1 MKWIKNLE
9 FWCFVLLF
17 VNLATVAADFYFR
30 RSTLALFPLPP
41 GQSLAS
47 PPGITFAGNLPAGAA
62 CHLVRYASINCGYC
76 APKYSQPWNDL
87 ERTLTQKGCDSI
99 IVSPYSGDFP
109 VADEKIPE
117 RRLAGVSPQFVSSTR
132 FNSTPITLLV
142 DHNWRIV
149 WSHVGVVEQS
159 DSQQALHAGDTLTR

>member
-9 FWCFVLLF
+9 FWCFFLLLL
-17 VNLATVAADFYFR
+17 NLATAAADFYFR
-30 RSTLALFPLPP
+30 RSALALLPLPP
-41 GQSLAS
+41 GQSVAS
-47 PPGITFAGNLPAGAA
+47 PPGIALAGGPPVTAA

-76 APKYSQPWNDL
+76 APRYSQPWNDL

-99 IVSPYSGDFP
+99 LVSPYSGDFP

-117 RRLAGVSPQFVSSTR
+117 RRLAGVSPQFMRSTR

-142 DHNWRIV
+142 DHDWRIV
-149 WSHVGVVEQS
+149 WSHVGVVEES
-159 DSQQALHAGDTLTR
+159 DARQALQASDTLPR

>member
-1 MKWIKNLE
+1 MKGIKNLE

-17 VNLATVAADFYFR
+17 INLATVAADFYFR
-30 RSTLALFPLPP
+30 RSTVALLPLPP
-41 GQSLAS
+41 GQSVAG
-47 PPGITFAGNLPAGAA
+47 PPGIALAGSPPPSAA

-76 APKYSQPWNDL
+76 APKFSQPWNDV

-109 VADEKIPE
+109 VANNKIPE
-117 RRLAGVSPQFVSSTR
+117 RRLAGVSTQFIRSTS

-142 DHNWRIV
+142 DRNWRIV
-149 WSHVGVVEQS
+149 WSHVGVVEQG
-159 DSQQALHAGDTLTR
+159 DSQQALQAGYMLTR

>member
-9 FWCFVLLF
+9 FWCFFLVLL
-17 VNLATVAADFYFR
+17 NLATAAADFYFR
-30 RSTLALFPLPP
+30 RSTVALLPLPP
-41 GQSLAS
+41 GQTLAA
-47 PPGITFAGNLPAGAA
+47 PLGITPAGSTPANAA

-76 APKYSQPWNDL
+76 APRYSQPWNDL

-109 VADEKIPE
+109 LADDKIPE
-117 RRLAGVSPQFVSSTR
+117 HRLAGVSSQFMKSTS
-132 FNSTPITLLV
+132 FHSTPITLLV

-159 DSQQALHAGDTLTR
+159 DSQQALQASDTLTR

>member
-9 FWCFVLLF
+9 FWCFFLVLL
-17 VNLATVAADFYFR
+17 NLATAAADFYFR
-30 RSTLALFPLPP
+30 RSALALLPLPP
-41 GQSLAS
+41 GQSVAG
-47 PPGITFAGNLPAGAA
+47 PPGIALAGGTPATAA

-76 APKYSQPWNDL
+76 APRFSQPWNDL

-99 IVSPYSGDFP
+99 LVSPYSGDFP

-117 RRLAGVSPQFVSSTR
+117 RRLAGVSPQFMRSTR

-142 DHNWRIV
+142 DHDWRIV
-149 WSHVGVVEQS
+149 WSHVGVVEEG
-159 DSQQALHAGDTLTR
+159 DARQALQASDTLTR